1 MVEPPLKCRSL
12 LIHLRKGYKSC
23 GVNNAVIP
31 RHRSKVASEYRYLEH
46 CSTTYERRLIAAT
59 FLYPRSTATCGT
71 DESEAPPPLPLH
83 RLMWYTDLQSR
94 YPPSL
99 SAILS
104 PHSSRQNPLYL
115 SFSLSIFPFSLL
127 SFTVSLSFHP
137 NFSIK
142 INIASKIRL
151 KDIPRRCSTS
161 SCLNC
166 PPRKKKQKLITGFFL
181 QQ

>member
-104 PHSSRQNPLYL
+104 PHSSRQTHSTSLFLFL
-115 SFSLSIFPFSLL
+115 SFLSLSCHSRSRSPFIQIFR
-127 SFTVSLSFHP
+127 
-137 NFSIK
+137 
-142 INIASKIRL
+142 SK
-151 KDIPRRCSTS
+151 
-161 SCLNC
+161 
-166 PPRKKKQKLITGFFL
+166 
-181 QQ
+181 